1 MIRSLQLLRNNLVN
15 HDNSKRSSCVCGG
28 SVGYRQGEIILYIY
42 IYKYIYIYI
51 YRGTKIKK
59 NASTSADRIH
69 SNFEFLFK

>member
-42 IYKYIYIYI
+42 IYIYIILYI
-51 YRGTKIKK
+51 VHMICLSKLQSCPLT
-59 NASTSADRIH
+59 T
-69 SNFEFLFK
+69 